1 MPHLCNC
8 VCLYNYASAIS
19 CQSMSMHLALAGR
32 ESCYDTVKQVYV
44 PDACSWRRLCTLV
57 YYTSLAVFLYCIPC
71 SKGLKS
77 GTARSARQLRFKPA
91 WIERLRKQKNG
102 ELLSSL
108 TEYV

>member
-1 MPHLCNC
+1 M
-8 VCLYNYASAIS
+8 
-19 CQSMSMHLALAGR
+19 
-32 ESCYDTVKQVYV
+32 KQVYV
-44 PDACSWRRLCTLV
+44 PDACSWRRLCSLV
-57 YYTSLAVFLYCIPC
+57 HYSSHAISLYCVPH

-108 TEYV
+108 AEYVQRRWGACA